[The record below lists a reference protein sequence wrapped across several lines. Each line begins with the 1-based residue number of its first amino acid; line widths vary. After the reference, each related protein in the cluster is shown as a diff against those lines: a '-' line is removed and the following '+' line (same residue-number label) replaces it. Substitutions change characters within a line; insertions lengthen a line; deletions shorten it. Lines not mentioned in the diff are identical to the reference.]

1 MFFPLSDDDRELSG
15 PAYVTIALIALN
27 LIAFAIQM
35 STDQKVTYGWSVVP
49 QEITTG
55 TDLVDP
61 IAIQTSKGIQHV
73 PHQPGPSPIWLTLIT
88 CMFLHSGFMHIGSNL
103 LYLWI
108 FGDNVEHR
116 FGPVKFLMFYLAAGI
131 AATMAQIFLKPDSI
145 IPTLGASGAISGVL
159 GAYLVLFPR
168 NKVKAL
174 ILYFLVEVPALLVL
188 GLWIGMQLV
197 NGTGSLFS
205 ANGGGGGVAYAAH
218 IGGFV
223 AGVLVALA
231 VRKFEFHDHEP
242 DSVLRRK
249 YEQDPRSK
257 RYW

>member
-1 MFFPLSDDDRELSG
+1 MFFPLTDDDRKLTG
-15 PAYVTIALIALN
+15 PAYVTIALIAIN
-27 LIAFAIQM
+27 VIAFVLQQTNPDI
-35 STDQKVTYGWSVVP
+35 TYGWSVVP
-49 QEITTG
+49 QEITTN

-61 IAIQTSKGIQHV
+61 V
-73 PHQPGPSPIWLTLIT
+73 PIEINGQMTAVPQMPGPTPIWLTLIT
-88 CMFLHSGFMHIGSNL
+88 CMFLHGSLMHLGSNL

-116 FGPVKFLMFYLAAGI
+116 FGPVKFLLFYLAAGI
-131 AATMAQIFLKPDSI
+131 AACFAQILLKPDSV
-145 IPTLGASGAISGVL
+145 IPTLGASGTISGVL

-174 ILYFLVEVPALLVL
+174 LLYMVVSVPAILVL

-197 NGTGSLFS
+197 SGTGSLYKT
-205 ANGGGGGVAYAAH
+205 GGGGGVAYAAH

-231 VRKFEFHDHEP
+231 VRKLSYHDREP
-242 DSVLRRK
+242 DSILKRQ